1 MLAAIRSDFLPWS
14 GVEGRF
20 RKGMRSRPRRRLA
33 TAWRALRTGVAFAAF
48 GFGSVWLAIAWLP
61 FREVFDRGR
70 AEPWRR
76 AQRGIHRLFRAH
88 AAFMEWLGLIEVR
101 WIGAERLEAPG
112 AKIIVANHPSLIDVV
127 LIISRLP
134 QADCIVGIERAENR
148 WLRGSVRAADYIPND
163 SGAEVVREA
172 ASRLRQ
178 GRTLVVFP
186 EGTRS
191 PEGALGHFQR
201 GAAHIALATGLDM
214 LPIEISVE
222 PRMLMKGQPWYH
234 VPPRAGQYTLRVGEP
249 VIVKEHLD
257 GSESSVMAARKLT
270 RALRARFARG
280 STDAGD

>member
-1 MLAAIRSDFLPWS
+1 
-14 GVEGRF
+14 
-20 RKGMRSRPRRRLA
+20 MRSRPRRRLA

-48 GFGSVWLAIAWLP
+48 GLGSVWLAVVWLP
-61 FREVFDRGR
+61 IRERLDRGR

-76 AQRGIHRLFRAH
+76 AQHGIHWLFRSH
-88 AAFMEWLGLIEVR
+88 ARLMEALGLIDVR
-101 WIGAERLEAPG
+101 WIGAERLAGPG
-112 AKIIVANHPSLIDVV
+112 PRIVVANHPSLIDVV

-134 QADCIVGIERAENR
+134 QADCIVASARAQNR
-148 WLRGSVRAADYIPND
+148 WLRGSVRAADYIDNER
-163 SGAEVVREA
+163 GVAVVAEA
-172 ASRLRQ
+172 ARRLRE

-191 PEGALGHFQR
+191 PEGGLGHFER

-214 LPIEISVE
+214 LPVEISVE

-249 VIVKEHLD
+249 VIAKEHLD
-257 GSESSVMAARKLT
+257 GSESAVMAARKLT

-280 STDAGD
+280 GTDAEN